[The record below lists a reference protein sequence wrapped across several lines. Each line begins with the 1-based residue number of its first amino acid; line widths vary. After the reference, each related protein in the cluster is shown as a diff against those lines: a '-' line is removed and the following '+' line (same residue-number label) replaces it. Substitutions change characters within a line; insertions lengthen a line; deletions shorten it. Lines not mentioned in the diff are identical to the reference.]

1 MHKLMLAAP
10 LILSACASAEPVNAP
25 SLLPRAIEGRSDV
38 EPTVSSATVAPDTA
52 LDSQIAERVA
62 KFHAAARA
70 FAAARPIVAAKV
82 SKARGAA
89 EGSDRWLDG
98 QSAIGELQQARTATD
113 AAMAD
118 LESLAIDRGAAGAL
132 PYPALDDAIATAQLE
147 LDRQLEA
154 ERAIKAVIG
163 A

>member
-1 MHKLMLAAP
+1 MRKLTMTAL
-10 LILSACASAEPVNAP
+10 LLLSACASADTINAP
-25 SLLPRAIEGRSDV
+25 SLLPRPIESRRDA
-38 EPTVSSATVAPDTA
+38 EPVSSVQTVAPDA
-52 LDSQIAERVA
+52 GLDSRIAEQVA
-62 KFHAAARA
+62 KFEAAARA
-70 FAAARPIVAAKV
+70 FTAARPAVAAKV
-82 SKARGAA
+82 ARARGAA

-118 LESLAIDRGAAGAL
+118 LESLAIDRGTAGAL
-132 PYPALDDAIATAQLE
+132 PYPALDAAIAAAQAE